1 MLPDLVALSRQV
13 PRLAARILGFLGK
26 EAAME
31 LYENYLESPKF
42 FQSDTDITRS
52 ASGSPH
58 GPSGKRV
65 VSYSVGKGLKW
76 VRVSSFPLNL
86 FEGGRKLRSGAR
98 EAPKK
103 ILRGKLKSALSGQ
116 IPGLLGRAEKFI
128 IDDWFNDRHKGG
140 MRDL

>member
-1 MLPDLVALSRQV
+1 MLPDLMALSRQV

-31 LYENYLESPKF
+31 LYDNYLSGQDFTFNVP
-42 FQSDTDITRS
+42 ITRS
-52 ASGSPH
+52 ASGSPR

-65 VSYSVGKGLKW
+65 VSYSIGKGLKW

-116 IPGLLGRAEKFI
+116 IPGLLGRAEKLI